1 MERECSALGCGKM
14 TMNKSRCNEC
24 GALATRVTRAVAE
37 LSEVEKE
44 AWKQGVSTGRIDRV
58 KFLDK
63 ANNVFGNELV
73 KLLNEELQ
81 DIMIRPY
88 IDSHI

>member
-1 MERECSALGCGKM
+1 MERECSAPGCGKM

-24 GALATRVTRAVAE
+24 GALATRVTRAVAD
-37 LSEVEKE
+37 LSEVEK
-44 AWKQGVSTGRIDRV
+44 AVWKEGMATGRIDRV
-58 KFLDK
+58 KFIKK
-63 ANNVFGNELV
+63 ASNVFGDELV
-73 KLLNEELQ
+73 RLVSEDLQ